1 MSTEKNNQK
10 LYDDLAALSQK
21 LTHDLSSQILTNPSI
36 ATTIQEKISNMQ
48 ALIVARDDI
57 VPAPPDGGLA
67 ALVGLGANAARDLG
81 DTRMRHGVRSY
92 DETVIS
98 ERLIA
103 VGDLYYL
110 YQHEV
115 IGVFKVVRKLQDLFR
130 AGSVKLSSGE
140 GAYSLYKFDRR
151 DVLRYTQ
158 QDRHAAYRRVL
169 GYGRGPVSQ
178 GARPNTE
185 FHLLFSQFMRQ
196 VGQFWRDKRISD
208 VIRNQPN
215 DPSFGSIAEV
225 RSGGL
230 AMRQNLKQASY
241 GNTMVMRVEVMQL
254 LEEAFAILR
263 SDDIMRLFG
272 AESDWDVVEE
282 VLLRY
287 FNERLMISPRQ
298 RMAVSGREV
307 LRWLAQSHVLENS
320 RVGFETLLLQIAE
333 FSEDWVV
340 SAESVG
346 IATQSSMR
354 PPVSIGGIQP
364 RSALATRSTN
374 NTPPMVLPSQ
384 RRRLQTI

>member
-1 MSTEKNNQK
+1 MSTEKSNQQ
-10 LYDDLAALSQK
+10 LYDQLATLSQQ
-21 LTHDLSSQILTNPSI
+21 LTASLSSDILTNPII
-36 ATTIQEKISNMQ
+36 ATTIQETISGMQ
-48 ALIVARDDI
+48 ARLTAADDGG
-57 VPAPPDGGLA
+57 PAPPDGGLA

-81 DTRMRHGVRSY
+81 DTRMRHGVTNY

-98 ERLIA
+98 ERLLA

-169 GYGRGPVSQ
+169 GYGRGPVPQ
-178 GARPNTE
+178 GSRPNTE
-185 FHLLFSQFMRQ
+185 FHMLLSQFMRQ

-263 SDDIMRLFG
+263 SPDIMNLFG
-272 AESDWDVVEE
+272 ATNDWDVIEE

-287 FNERLMISPRQ
+287 FNEQLMISPRQ

-307 LRWLAQSHVLENS
+307 LRWLAQSHVLETS

-333 FSEDWVV
+333 FSEDWLV
-340 SAESVG
+340 SAQSVG
-346 IATQSSMR
+346 MATQSNMR
-354 PPVSIGGIQP
+354 SAGNRVGVQP
-364 RSALATRSTN
+364 QSALATRNRN
-374 NTPPMVLPSQ
+374 NIPLAKVYYNVVA
-384 RRRLQTI
+384 